1 MRPKRPKFNLQFFGG
16 RSKTRQVRK
25 RDPNPWLE
33 NIQAQLNNV
42 FSSSLASSAGNI
54 NNDLQDAR
62 AWSDAAKRRQW
73 GIMNAQQGMLDS
85 WKDAY
90 GQARGF
96 LNQLPGQMKGN
107 SNLLNEMLG
116 VVRSGNIPSGV
127 ANRLNA
133 ATKSGLQSSMGSML
147 NDLAGRGVV
156 DSSITSRGISDLS
169 GAAADA
175 FNRNYLNAY
184 NSVLGGYSQ
193 GLQHSQSQV
202 GNTLA
207 ALGAANGM
215 LGNVNSGIGALTG
228 AIGAYGQLP
237 GQYYQNALAPLM
249 PAYNFWKD
257 LGQMYYGH
265 EDYDTVVKQGK

>member
-1 MRPKRPKFNLQFFGG
+1 MKPGFDIQFFGG

-33 NIQAQLNNV
+33 QIQAQLNNV
-42 FSSSLASSAGNI
+42 FSATMPGSSQI
-54 NNDLQDAR
+54 YNDVQDAR
-62 AWSDAAKRRQW
+62 AWADAAKRRQW
-73 GIMNAQQGMLDS
+73 GLMNAQQGMIDS

-107 SNLLNEMLG
+107 QDLLNEMMG

-127 ANRLNA
+127 ADRLNA
-133 ATKSGLQSSMGSML
+133 ATRSGLQSSMGSML
-147 NDLAGRGVV
+147 NDMAGRGVLN
-156 DSSITSRGISDLS
+156 SSIASRGISDLS

-184 NSVLGGYSQ
+184 NSVLGGYGQ
-193 GLQHSQSQV
+193 GLQHSQSQI

-237 GQYYQNALAPLM
+237 GQYYQNAFAPLM

>member
-1 MRPKRPKFNLQFFGG
+1 MRQKFDLQFFGG
-16 RSKTRQVRK
+16 GRSKTTTVRK
-25 RDPNPWLE
+25 RDPNPWLD
-33 NIQAQLNNV
+33 NIQMHLI
-42 FSSSLASSAGNI
+42 SLFNATTPGAPEIYKNM
-54 NNDLQDAR
+54 QDAR
-62 AWSDAAKRRQW
+62 TWADAAKRRQW
-73 GIMNAQQGMLDS
+73 GLMNAQQGMIDS

-107 SNLLNEMLG
+107 RDLLNEMMG

-127 ANRLNA
+127 SDRLNA

-147 NDLAGRGVV
+147 NDMAGRGVLN
-156 DSSITSRGISDLS
+156 SSITSRGINDLS

-184 NSVLGGYSQ
+184 NSVLGGYGQ
-193 GLQHSQSQV
+193 GLQHSQSQM

-207 ALGAANGM
+207 ALSAANGM

-257 LGQMYYGH
+257 LGRMHYGH